1 MNELIKSKISI
12 ADIILIALLTVVT
25 IASAVHFFRRSDNCV
40 VQIYKDNILI
50 GEYPISEN
58 RDIKIDAHNSIRI
71 EANKVRM
78 SYADCPDKRCV
89 KQGASDMFPIICL
102 PNHVVV
108 EIKTSGGKKQFLLY

>member
-1 MNELIKSKISI
+1 
-12 ADIILIALLTVVT
+12 
-25 IASAVHFFRRSDNCV
+25 
-40 VQIYKDNILI
+40 
-50 GEYPISEN
+50 
-58 RDIKIDAHNSIRI
+58 
-71 EANKVRM
+71 M